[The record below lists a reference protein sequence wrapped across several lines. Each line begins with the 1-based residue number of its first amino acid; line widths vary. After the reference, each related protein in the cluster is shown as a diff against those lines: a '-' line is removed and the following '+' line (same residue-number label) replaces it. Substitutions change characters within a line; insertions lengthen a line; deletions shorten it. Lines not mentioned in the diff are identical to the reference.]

1 MNKKIKKFLYVS
13 FLFILLISCK
23 KNIED
28 EKAETIFA
36 VETTKVIKGEINDF
50 IELNG
55 DIKAK
60 DEVDVYPDVAGKYIS
75 INEVK
80 LGQNVY
86 KDQIIGYVDPS
97 KPGMDYKPSPVRSTI
112 SGVITS
118 LPIKNG
124 ATVTMQTSIAKVG
137 KIEELEIVTYVS
149 EKFLSKM
156 KLKLPVIIKTQAYP
170 DKKINGFVK
179 ELSPVI
185 DPTTRMMEVKISF
198 AEKSDI
204 IKPGMF
210 AEIKI
215 ITEKKDDI
223 VKIPEECL
231 IKRYGSY
238 YVFVVHRNNEKDQGS
253 VEQRKVFYGIQIEN
267 KIEITEGLNPDD
279 EIVINGQNLLEDKS
293 KVKIIN
299 IKQSLTKEDLID

>member
-1 MNKKIKKFLYVS
+1 MSKKIKLFLNVL
-13 FLFILLISCK
+13 FVFILLLSCK
-23 KNIED
+23 SNKEN

-60 DEVDVYPDVAGKYIS
+60 DEVDIYPEIGGKYIS
-75 INEVK
+75 INEIK

-86 KDQIIGYVDPS
+86 KDQIIAYVDPS
-97 KPGMDYKPSPVRSTI
+97 KPGMDYKPSPVRSAI

-118 LPIKNG
+118 LPIKSG
-124 ATVTMQTSIAKVG
+124 TTVTIQTSVAKVG
-137 KIEELEIVTYVS
+137 KIEELEIITNVS
-149 EKFLSKM
+149 EKYLSKM
-156 KLKLPVIIKTQAYP
+156 KVKLPVIITTQAYP

-179 ELSPVI
+179 ELSPVV
-185 DPTTRMMEVKISF
+185 DPNTRMMEVKISF
-198 AEKSDI
+198 SEKSDI

-223 VKIPEECL
+223 VKIPEESL
-231 IKRYGSY
+231 IKRYGIY
-238 YVFVVHRNNEKDQGS
+238 YVFVVHRDNEKDQGY
-253 VEQRKVFYGIQIEN
+253 VEQRKLTYGIQIEN
-267 KIEITEGLNPDD
+267 KIEITSGLNENE
-279 EIVINGQNLLEDKS
+279 EIVINGQNLLENKT

-299 IKQSLTKEDLID
+299 TLQPLTKEDLID